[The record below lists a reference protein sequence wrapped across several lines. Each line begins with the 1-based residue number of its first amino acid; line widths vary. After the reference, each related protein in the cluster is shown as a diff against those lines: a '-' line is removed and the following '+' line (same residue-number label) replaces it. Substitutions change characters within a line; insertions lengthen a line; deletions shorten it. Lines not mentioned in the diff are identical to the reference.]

1 MSLTLASIG
10 MVVGA
15 IAKYIGASKG
25 AEKAAEQAEEKLG
38 EKGMEMLLQSGGK
51 ALSSI
56 KNELATRQNPEAKKA
71 TTALILLEND
81 PHDKG
86 YQHDLATRLETL
98 STNDA
103 AFAHILERLT
113 TDATRADQ
121 TAGGIVMNDNARI
134 YGAAVPVNYGE
145 IKIDQTFGSD
155 DH

>member
-25 AEKAAEQAEEKLG
+25 AEKAAEKAAEKLG
-38 EKGMEMLLQSGGK
+38 EKGMEMLLQSGGT
-51 ALSSI
+51 ALAGI

-71 TTALILLEND
+71 STALILLEND

-134 YGAAVPVNYGE
+134 YGTAVVDNSGT
-145 IKIDQTFGSD
+145 ITVTQTFGAD